1 MIEEKMRLTQEQC
14 QTFRAPK
21 VIALTNQN
29 GMKVILSSLGAS
41 WLSCILP
48 LTTGKRDVVL
58 GSPNM
63 AKQMEQGVYL
73 GSIVG
78 RVANRI
84 NNSQFTLNK
93 QHYQVTGN
101 QGVHC
106 LHGGKYNFS
115 HRIWGIFQPT
125 PQKAIFS
132 LASPAGEQGF
142 PSQLDVEVSYELTE
156 DNQVV
161 IHHNYQVT
169 EACPV
174 NLANHIYFNLA
185 GEDSVRT
192 ALEHD
197 LYIDADQ
204 YLPTDMDGIPTGEWH
219 NVAETNF
226 DFRQS
231 KRIGRD
237 FLQDDVQ
244 RRVGG
249 YDHTFI
255 LNNALTDGEQ
265 TVATLSAPSGGV
277 CLNIATTQPALHVYS
292 GNNLLAT
299 SGKTRTYVPYSG
311 VVMATQFPT
320 DAINH
325 SEWGTRYSS
334 IALSQQVYRSQT
346 RYQFIF

>member
-1 MIEEKMRLTQEQC
+1 MEEKKRLTQEQC

-41 WLSCILP
+41 WVSCILP
-48 LTTGKRDVVL
+48 LATGKRDVVL

-73 GSIVG
+73 GSIVR

-84 NNSQFTLNK
+84 NNSRFTLNE
-93 QHYQVTGN
+93 QYYQLANN

-106 LHGGKYNFS
+106 LNGGKHSFS

-125 PQKAIFS
+125 PQKAVFS
-132 LASPAGEQGF
+132 LTSPVGDQGF
-142 PSQLDVEVSYELTE
+142 PGQLDVEVSYELTE

-161 IHHNYQVT
+161 IHHTYQST

-204 YLPTDMDGIPTGEWH
+204 YLPTYMDGIPTGEWY
-219 NVAETNF
+219 NVADTNF

-237 FLQDDVQ
+237 FLQDDDQ

-255 LNNALTDGEQ
+255 LNNTLTDGLQ
-265 TVATLSAPSGGV
+265 TVATLGAPSGDV
-277 CLNIATTQPALHVYS
+277 RLNIATTQPALHVYS

-311 VVMATQFPT
+311 VVIATQFPA

-325 SEWGTRYSS
+325 PEWGEQYSS
-334 IALSQQVYRSQT
+334 IAFPQQMYQNQT
-346 RYQFIF
+346 RYQFVF

>member
-1 MIEEKMRLTQEQC
+1 MRLTQEQC

-21 VIALTNQN
+21 VIALTNKN

-41 WLSCILP
+41 WVSCILP
-48 LTTGKRDVVL
+48 VAAGKRDVIL

-78 RVANRI
+78 RVANHI
-84 NNSQFTLNK
+84 NNSQFMLNEQK
-93 QHYQVTGN
+93 YQVTNN
-101 QGVHC
+101 QGIHYQR
-106 LHGGKYNFS
+106 GGKYNFS

-132 LASPAGEQGF
+132 LASSAGEQGF

-204 YLPTDMDGIPTGEWH
+204 YLPTDMDGISTGEWH

-265 TVATLSAPSGGV
+265 TVATLSAPSGDV

-325 SEWGTRYSS
+325 SERGTRYSS

>member
-1 MIEEKMRLTQEQC
+1 MRLTQEQC
-14 QTFRAPK
+14 QTFRGPK

-29 GMKVILSSLGAS
+29 GMKVILSSLGAC
-41 WLSCILP
+41 WVSCILP
-48 LTTGKRDVVL
+48 LATGKRDVIL

-73 GSIVG
+73 GSTVG

-84 NNSQFTLNK
+84 NNAQFMLNN
-93 QHYQVTGN
+93 QHYQLTIN

-106 LHGGKYNFS
+106 LHGGKHNFS

-125 PQKAIFS
+125 PRKAIFS
-132 LASPAGEQGF
+132 LTSSAGDQGF
-142 PSQLDVEVSYELTE
+142 PGQLDVEVSYELTE
-156 DNQVV
+156 DNHVI
-161 IHHNYQVT
+161 IHHAYQTT

-174 NLANHIYFNLA
+174 NLANHVYFNLA

-197 LYIDADQ
+197 LYIEADQ
-204 YLPTDMDGIPTGEWH
+204 YQPTDMSGIPTEEWH
-219 NVAETNF
+219 NVAETGF

-249 YDHTFI
+249 YDHVFI
-255 LNNALTDGEQ
+255 LNNTLTDGEQ
-265 TVATLSAPSGGV
+265 TVASLGAPNGDV
-277 CLNIATTQPALHVYS
+277 WLNIATTQPALHVYS

-299 SGKTRTYVPYSG
+299 LGKSRTYIPYSG
-311 VVMATQFPT
+311 VVIGAQFPA

-325 SEWGTRYSS
+325 PEWGARYSS
-334 IALSQQVYRSQT
+334 VALPQQVYQNRT
-346 RYQFIF
+346 RYQFVF

>member
-1 MIEEKMRLTQEQC
+1 MQLTQEQC
-14 QTFRAPK
+14 QIFRAPK

-29 GMKVILSSLGAS
+29 GMKIILSSLGAS
-41 WLSCILP
+41 WVSCILP
-48 LTTGKRDVVL
+48 LVTGKRDVVL

-73 GSIVG
+73 GSTVG

-84 NNSQFTLNK
+84 NNSQFTLNE
-93 QHYQVTGN
+93 QRYQLVGN
-101 QGVHC
+101 QDAHC
-106 LHGGKYNFS
+106 LHGGKRNFS
-115 HRIWGIFQPT
+115 QRIWGIFQPT

-132 LASPAGEQGF
+132 LVSPAGEQGF
-142 PSQLDVEVSYELTE
+142 PGRLEVEVSYELTE

-161 IHHNYQVT
+161 IHHAYQST

-204 YLPTDMDGIPTGEWH
+204 FLPTDMDGIPTGEWH

-244 RRVGG
+244 HRVGG
-249 YDHTFI
+249 YDHGFI

-265 TVATLSAPSGGV
+265 TVATLGAPNGDV
-277 CLNIATTQPALHVYS
+277 RLNIATTQAALHVYS
-292 GNNLLAT
+292 GNNLHAT

-311 VVMATQFPT
+311 VVLATQFPA

-325 SEWGTRYSS
+325 PEWGEQYSS
-334 IALSQQVYRSQT
+334 IAFPQQVYRNQT
-346 RYQFIF
+346 RYQFVF